1 MFPASGQREKE
12 RAIRPK
18 KNWPHLRLRQTTS
31 LAWGDRATRLSVA
44 YQIAKTPRRSVRSC
58 RFSLTLSVCD
68 DARMLCTGGRP
79 GWMWWFKRAGL
90 TSSRFAVG
98 RDVEAGRAD
107 SAGRNR
113 EMWERPS
120 LLQLCA
126 QAVAHNCRQEAPAR
140 RIFPPSDMR
149 MHACK
154 LQNSSKKSLCDLVPA
169 GDYCGSVPDRQ
180 CGDYLSSCASTFVEN
195 YYNCT

>member
-12 RAIRPK
+12 REIRPK

-79 GWMWWFKRAGL
+79 G
-90 TSSRFAVG
+90 
-98 RDVEAGRAD
+98 
-107 SAGRNR
+107 
-113 EMWERPS
+113 
-120 LLQLCA
+120 
-126 QAVAHNCRQEAPAR
+126 
-140 RIFPPSDMR
+140 
-149 MHACK
+149 
-154 LQNSSKKSLCDLVPA
+154 
-169 GDYCGSVPDRQ
+169 
-180 CGDYLSSCASTFVEN
+180 
-195 YYNCT
+195 